1 MILIRKCVTF
11 SDVTPMLHVTPANL
25 AKINK
30 ILTLYDMGYKNGWA
44 ILAPPWKIR
53 KVTFDITI

>member
-1 MILIRKCVTF
+1 MTKCR
-11 SDVTPMLHVTPANL
+11 SRNNH
-25 AKINK
+25 INK

-53 KVTFDITI
+53 KVSFEINLK